1 MQCEYPF
8 KSIPDMIRNNAGAF
22 GGKEAISYK
31 KQGEMVTLTYAHF
44 YERILMAARGLIK
57 AGVKKGDKIAIL
69 SENRAGWVISDLG
82 ILCAGGVTVPIY
94 PTNLSDQVAYVLNH
108 AKAKIIFVST
118 KNQYEKLLEIRDQ
131 IPDVEFVVSYER
143 FMWDKKLPLY
153 TLFQLSEISHPITPE
168 ERAHVEEI
176 IDDIHRGDLMS
187 IIYTSGTTG
196 VPKGAMLTHGNILYN
211 TCYAAAK
218 VNRVSP
224 DDVMLSF
231 LPLSHIFERTIGYY
245 LTLSKGCHMVFAES
259 IEKVPEN
266 MYEVGPTV
274 MVSVPRLFEKIYS
287 RIFETV
293 HQASPLRRKIFHW
306 AVKVGREYTYAKY
319 VDDNLTGMLN
329 LKHQIAERLVYSKL
343 RKRFGGRLR
352 FFISGGAPLDK
363 TINEFFWSIGIPIL
377 EGYGLTETS
386 PVVSVNTFEQMK
398 FGSIGTVLECTE
410 VKLAEDKE
418 LLVRGPLVMKGYFQN
433 DEETRESMDEE
444 GWFKTGDIAE
454 IDDEGYIFIV
464 DRKKEIIITAG
475 GKNIAPQPIEQELKL
490 DKYVSQAFVSGN
502 KRPYLVALIVPNF
515 ERLIDYA
522 REHHIHYLDMHDLVS
537 NDKVHALYRER
548 LDQINEKLPRYAT
561 IKKFTLAA
569 VDFSIAGGELTPTLK
584 FKRRNIYDKYKSS
597 IERLYDEI

>member
-1 MQCEYPF
+1 
-8 KSIPDMIRNNAGAF
+8 MIRNNAGAF

-329 LKHQIAERLVYSKL
+329 LKHRIAERLVYSKL

-410 VKLAEDKE
+410 VKLADDKE

>member
-168 ERAHVEEI
+168 ERTHVEEI

-329 LKHQIAERLVYSKL
+329 LKHRIAERLVYSKL